1 MEETL
6 AEIEAQIDVAARGV
20 STHVTDRQTATGVK
34 DNISQHWI
42 KLLLER
48 GGDLHA
54 RYLTNP
60 ETRDR
65 RLNDKKLTRVARTIV
80 RGEIETKILTEQRE
94 WLARQPQSS
103 HRLQAL
109 LEKDNAGGKTIND
122 TFNRGKGNLPSE
134 YVELPI
140 ALRPGDH
147 YNALFGFDGT
157 LLPSSCLRSR

>member
-1 MEETL
+1 MDETL

-60 ETRDR
+60 ETRDK

-80 RGEIETKILTEQRE
+80 RSEIETKILTEQRE

-109 LEKDNAGGKTIND
+109 LEEDNAGGKSIND
-122 TFNRGKGNLPSE
+122 TFFNMRKRQLTFRVCRASNH
-134 YVELPI
+134 V
-140 ALRPGDH
+140 A
-147 YNALFGFDGT
+147 T
-157 LLPSSCLRSR
+157 WRSLQRAVWF